1 MNKLQIKKI
10 NKDWKDAF
18 PELKTIGSN
27 QLFEIVGPILV
38 GIELVKS
45 KFQNQYR
52 PYIVISSLFGSDVAT
67 NRGGN
72 QLKNCLNSPDF
83 YFGLVNQKQ
92 IQFDIGY
99 DSTPDKINEA
109 IKEMKKQHLPL
120 EQNITVNEL
129 FDFIDSHKSHT
140 SIISDSSG
148 ALAYLMEFKY
158 LLSVYLNN
166 EELKNNVLA
175 EIESDKKFWNMEH
188 FEMWIGDY
196 NDWIEKL
203 KKTKQSELL
212 NSINKILSDSKLKK
226 INRFDLKNE

>member
-1 MNKLQIKKI
+1 MSITRKKSI
-10 NKDWKDAF
+10 NKDWKETF
-18 PELKTIGSN
+18 PKLKTIGSN
-27 QLFEIVGPILV
+27 QLFSIVGPMLV

-45 KFQNQYR
+45 KYGGQYQ
-52 PYIVISSLFGSDVAT
+52 PHIVICSLFGSEVAT
-67 NRGGN
+67 NRAGN

-92 IQFDIGY
+92 LQFDISY
-99 DSTPDKINEA
+99 DSPSDKINEA

-120 EQNITVNEL
+120 EQDITINEL
-129 FDFIDSHKSHT
+129 FDFIDSHKSHN
-140 SIISDSSG
+140 SIISGSSG

-158 LLSVYLNN
+158 FLSVYINSKT
-166 EELKNNVLA
+166 LKNNVLA

-188 FEMWIGDY
+188 FEMWVGNY

-212 NSINKILSDSKLKK
+212 NSMNKILSDSKLEKL
-226 INRFDLKNE
+226 NRFNLKTE